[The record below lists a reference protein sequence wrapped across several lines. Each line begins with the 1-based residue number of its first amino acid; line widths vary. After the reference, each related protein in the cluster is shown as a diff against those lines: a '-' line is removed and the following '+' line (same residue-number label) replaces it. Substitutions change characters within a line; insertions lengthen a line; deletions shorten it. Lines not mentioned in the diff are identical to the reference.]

1 MAEIMRKMSELRP
14 PLSMTLWLRWYPPG
28 GLTTISLFCWLQGG
42 AVERFDVI
50 IIGAGA
56 AGMFCAAQAGQAGR
70 RVLLL
75 DNGKKPGRKILMSGG
90 GRCNFT
96 NLYTDPAAYLSHNP
110 HFCKSALAR
119 YTQWDFIDLVNRHGI
134 AWHEKTL
141 GQLFCDD
148 SAQQI
153 VDLLVNECQRGGV
166 QLRLRSEVL
175 SVSRDA
181 RGFQLQLNGTT
192 VAADKLVI
200 ATGGLSMPGLGASP
214 FGYKVAEQFG
224 LRVYPTRA
232 GLVPFTLHKPL
243 LAQLHTLSGVALD
256 TAITAQDGTRFK
268 EAMLFTHRGL
278 SGPAVL
284 QISSFWQ
291 PGEYVTVDLSPD
303 RDLAELLDN
312 VRDAH
317 PNQSLKTTLAKVLP
331 RRLVDILQALG
342 QIPDLTL
349 KQLNAR
355 QQAALV
361 AGLHAW
367 QVQPNGTE
375 GYRTAEVTLGGVDT
389 DQLSSKTLAVRD
401 VPGLYFIGEVVDVT
415 GWLGGYNFQWAWSSA
430 WACAQ
435 DL

>member
-1 MAEIMRKMSELRP
+1 ME
-14 PLSMTLWLRWYPPG
+14 
-28 GLTTISLFCWLQGG
+28 Q
-42 AVERFDVI
+42 FDVI

-56 AGMFCAAQAGQAGR
+56 AGLFCAAQAGQRGR

-96 NLYTDPAAYLSHNP
+96 NLYTEPAAYLSHNP

-153 VDLLVNECQRGGV
+153 VDLLLAECDKGNV
-166 QLRLRSEVL
+166 TLRLRSEVL
-175 SVSRDA
+175 SVARDES
-181 RGFQLQLNGTT
+181 GYTLQLNGST
-192 VAADKLVI
+192 VQAEKLVI
-200 ATGGLSMPGLGASP
+200 ASGGLSMPGLGASP
-214 FGYKVAEQFG
+214 FGYKIAEQFG
-224 LRVYPTRA
+224 LSVFPTRA
-232 GLVPFTLHKPL
+232 ALVPFTLHKPL
-243 LAQLHTLSGVALD
+243 LEQLQTLSGVALETTID
-256 TAITAQDGTRFK
+256 AQDGTRFK

-284 QISSFWQ
+284 QISSYWQ
-291 PGEYVTVDLSPD
+291 PGEFVTIDLSPATPLEAFLTAQ
-303 RDLAELLDN
+303 RE
-312 VRDAH
+312 AH
-317 PNQSLKTTLAKVLP
+317 PNLSLKNSLAKILP
-331 RRLVDILQALG
+331 KRLVEVLQALKVV
-342 QIPDLTL
+342 PDITL
-349 KQLNAR
+349 KQLNSK
-355 QQAALV
+355 QQTKLAQT
-361 AGLHAW
+361 LHAW
-367 QVQPNGTE
+367 RIQPNGTE

-389 DQLSSKTLAVRD
+389 TQLSSKTMEARA
-401 VPGLYFIGEVVDVT
+401 VPGLYFIGEVADVT

-435 DL
+435 AL

>member
-1 MAEIMRKMSELRP
+1 ME
-14 PLSMTLWLRWYPPG
+14 
-28 GLTTISLFCWLQGG
+28 Q
-42 AVERFDVI
+42 FDVI

-56 AGMFCAAQAGQAGR
+56 AGLFCAAQAGQRGR

-96 NLYTDPAAYLSHNP
+96 NLYTEPAAYLSHNP

-153 VDLLVNECQRGGV
+153 VDLLMAECDRGNV
-166 QLRLRSEVL
+166 TLRLRSEVL
-175 SVSRDA
+175 SVTRDE
-181 RGFQLQLNGTT
+181 RGYTLQLNGST
-192 VAADKLVI
+192 VQTEKLVI
-200 ATGGLSMPGLGASP
+200 ASGGLSMPGLGASP
-214 FGYKVAEQFG
+214 FGYKIAEQFG
-224 LRVYPTRA
+224 LSVFPTRA
-232 GLVPFTLHKPL
+232 ALVPFTLHKPL
-243 LAQLHTLSGVALD
+243 LEQLQTLSGVALD
-256 TAITAQDGTRFK
+256 TTIDAEDGTRFK

-284 QISSFWQ
+284 QISSYWQ
-291 PGEYVTVDLSPD
+291 PGEFVTVDLSPATP
-303 RDLAELLDN
+303 LAPFLTAQ
-312 VRDAH
+312 RDAH
-317 PNQSLKTTLAKVLP
+317 PNLSLKNSLAKILP
-331 RRLVDILQALG
+331 KRLVEVLQALNVV
-342 QIPDLTL
+342 PDVTL
-349 KQLNAR
+349 KQLNSR
-355 QQAALV
+355 QQTELAQT
-361 AGLHAW
+361 LHAW
-367 QVQPNGTE
+367 RIQPNGTE

-389 DQLSSKTLAVRD
+389 TQLSSKTMEARA
-401 VPGLYFIGEVVDVT
+401 VPGLYFIGEVADVT

-435 DL
+435 AL